1 MKIRQMFIY
10 GLAVLFIYL
19 ALFGIEFY
27 LANFIIEMFTYN
39 YFIKTVIFLILILVL
54 NPIITYLI
62 ANLIPLK
69 IYDLSDEAIYPIKPD
84 EDTLE

>member
-27 LANFIIEMFTYN
+27 LVNFIIEMFTYN
-39 YFIKTVIFLILILVL
+39 YFIVYV
-54 NPIITYLI
+54 
-62 ANLIPLK
+62 
-69 IYDLSDEAIYPIKPD
+69 
-84 EDTLE
+84 